1 MEDLADVLKPLAAL
15 VVKDGVCL
23 GGLKPAQRR
32 AVLALAACAIERGAA
47 LREAD
52 VNASLRAFLKGD
64 GVFIAT
70 DHVEL
75 RRWLI
80 DLQWLQRDG
89 YGRAYQRVAPAA
101 LAPEQQALLDALE
114 GLPYGSFVSGLR
126 AQAAARRLARRQHW
140 EYGSP

>member
-75 RRWLI
+75 QTSTGGVIRLDVAQVAAATPRIL
-80 DLQWLQRDG
+80 
-89 YGRAYQRVAPAA
+89 GRYKIPHDRSP
-101 LAPEQQALLDALE
+101 
-114 GLPYGSFVSGLR
+114 GLPG
-126 AQAAARRLARRQHW
+126 RR
-140 EYGSP
+140 